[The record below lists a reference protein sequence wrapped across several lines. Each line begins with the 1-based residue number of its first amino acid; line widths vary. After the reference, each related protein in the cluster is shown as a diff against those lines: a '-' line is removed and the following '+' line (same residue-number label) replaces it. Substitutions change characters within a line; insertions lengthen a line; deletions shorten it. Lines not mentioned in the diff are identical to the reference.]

1 MPCIYIWHLIK
12 DILNVSDVKTWA
24 AKNETWQIPVSLA
37 CRCLNF
43 KSNVSWGEKLSKVN
57 FYKFKWT
64 GGRTCDHGYSTPSFI
79 AENNGLGKIQVEGFR
94 EHQGAS
100 QFQTIILDN
109 KSPSPRISRDPR
121 DEKIHENLNLNIVM
135 NRGSLK

>member
-1 MPCIYIWHLIK
+1 MGSQK
-12 DILNVSDVKTWA
+12 RN
-24 AKNETWQIPVSLA
+24 LA
-37 CRCLNF
+37 NPGLSGLTLPQLQVQRLL
-43 KSNVSWGEKLSKVN
+43 GEKLSKVN

-100 QFQTIILDN
+100 QFQTMIPDN

-121 DEKIHENLNLNIVM
+121 DEKIHENLNINIMM